1 MLLGLINSLKKYPD
15 ETIRSIFSQQILV
28 VIANSLIKFT
38 EEEQFLILINIID
51 QVIPMVVQP
60 RDDIAKVLKIYL
72 KNQNK
77 YILILVGI
85 IISGVYKK
93 D

>member
-1 MLLGLINSLKKYPD
+1 
-15 ETIRSIFSQQILV
+15 
-28 VIANSLIKFT
+28 
-38 EEEQFLILINIID
+38 
-51 QVIPMVVQP
+51 MVVQP

>member
-38 EEEQFLILINIID
+38 EEEQFLILIKIID
-51 QVIPMVVQP
+51 QVIPMVFQP
-60 RDDIAKVLKIYL
+60 KDDIAKVLKIYL